1 MDRQIAS
8 IAEDNSVAVL
18 AFSIVTHR
26 TSGVLSRKVHVGFRH
41 ALHLHIVLLVGW
53 VIRKRGVTHQKEPF
67 LLQLVKDDLKYL
79 WRYLI
84 GLLFPAVNIE
94 LGQPV
99 KVLKT

>member
-1 MDRQIAS
+1 MDRQVAS

-18 AFSIVTHR
+18 AFSIVAHR

-41 ALHLHIVLLVGW
+41 ALHLHIVLLVRR
-53 VIRKRGVTHQKEPF
+53 VTRKGCHTHQKEPF
-67 LLQLVKDDLKYL
+67 LLQLVKNDLKYL
-79 WRYLI
+79 WRYLV